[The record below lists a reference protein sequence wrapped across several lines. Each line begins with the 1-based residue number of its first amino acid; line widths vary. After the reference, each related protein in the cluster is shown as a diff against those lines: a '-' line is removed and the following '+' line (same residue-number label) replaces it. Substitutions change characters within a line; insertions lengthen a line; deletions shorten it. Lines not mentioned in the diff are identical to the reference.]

1 MYAFQIAPHILRCV
15 WVEQPLRSAP
25 LFAKALP
32 SQPVPLPETPGMV
45 RQVELQ
51 PRPVWKMQPQG
62 DPHIKVM
69 QTVDGQRTVI
79 ENLAP
84 VFDRDAFRAVIHLSL
99 DPGEHIWGFGQDEDG
114 ILDKRGQVVYL
125 YQNNLRI
132 PMPVFVSSKGYGIF
146 ADCGCRM
153 VFDDRTSY
161 TTLTLECVDQADL
174 YVIRGSMDE
183 IVAGLRLL
191 TGRAAPLPDWALGY
205 WQSRET
211 YKTQQELL
219 DVAAEYRRLDVPLDV
234 VVQDW
239 KTWTGQLW
247 GEKQVDAERYP
258 DLPSLKQQMHG
269 MHVHTLVSVWPNMN
283 SGGNDHLEFAQN
295 GMLLNDYSTYN
306 AHDPAARALY
316 WQQAGRQLAG
326 GFDGWWCDSTEPF
339 CSPDWNGEHRR
350 TELECYQLVGEEH
363 EKYLDP
369 AFANAY
375 ALEHAKGLW
384 EHAPVLPVVNLTR
397 AGWTGIQQYGAIL
410 WAGDTSASWQEL
422 RREIAKGLSISLCGI
437 PYWTVDAGAFFTGS
451 TACWRRWCGDPNAAP
466 VWFWRGE
473 YDDGVQDLGYQ
484 ELYTRWL
491 QFACFL
497 PVFRSHGTDTPR
509 EVWNFSQP
517 FRAAIEDTIR
527 LRYRL
532 LPYIKQLARRVV
544 EEDFTIL
551 RSLAFDFPQD
561 EQAVRTDDQ
570 FLFGQDILVC
580 PVLHP
585 VLYGP
590 RSTPLQNA
598 SPVRRCWLPEG
609 CGWCDFYTGR
619 QYEGGC
625 WVEVPV
631 QLNRIPLFVRRG
643 ARITVQQGAQYAAE
657 QRTTEYLIF

>member
-1 MYAFQIAPHILRCV
+1 MYAFQIAPNILRYV
-15 WVEQPLRSAP
+15 WTELSLRSAP
-25 LFAKALP
+25 LFAKELPLQALCP
-32 SQPVPLPETPGMV
+32 AQAPAMI
-45 RQVELQ
+45 RRVELL

-62 DPHIKVM
+62 EPRIRTV

-84 VFDRDAFRAVIHLSL
+84 VFDRNAFRAVIHLAF
-99 DPGEHIWGFGQDEDG
+99 DADEHIWGFGQDEDG

-132 PMPVFVSSKGYGIF
+132 PMPVFVSSKGYGVF

-153 VFDDRTSY
+153 VFDDRSGDPS
-161 TTLTLECVDQADL
+161 LTLECVDQADL
-174 YVIRGSMDE
+174 YVIRGSLDE
-183 IVAGLRLL
+183 IVAGLRTL
-191 TGRAAPLPDWALGY
+191 TGKASPLPEWAFGY

-211 YKTQQELL
+211 YRTQQELVE
-219 DVAAEYRRLDVPLDV
+219 VAAEYRRLGVPLDV

-239 KTWTGQLW
+239 KTWSGQLW
-247 GEKQVDAERYP
+247 GEKQVDAGRYP
-258 DLPSLKQQMHG
+258 DLSALKQQMHD
-269 MHVHTLVSVWPNMN
+269 MNVHTLVSVWPNMN
-283 SGGNDHLEFAQN
+283 SGGENHSEFAQR

-306 AHDPAARALY
+306 ALDPAARALY
-316 WQQAGRQLAG
+316 WQQAGRQLAD

-339 CSPDWNGEHRR
+339 CAPDWSGEYRR
-350 TELECYQLVGEEH
+350 SEEQRYRLVGEEH

-384 EHAPVLPVVNLTR
+384 EHAPERPVVNLTR
-397 AGWTGIQQYGAIL
+397 AGWAGIQQYGAVL

-422 RREIAKGLSISLCGI
+422 RREIVKGISISLCGI

-451 TACWRRWCGDPNAAP
+451 AACWRRWSGDANAAP
-466 VWFWRGE
+466 VWFWHGE
-473 YDDGVQDLGYQ
+473 YDGGVQDLGYQ

-517 FRAAIEDTIR
+517 FRSAIEDTIR

-532 LPYIKQLARRVV
+532 MPYIRQLARRVV
-544 EEDFTIL
+544 QEDFTMI

-561 EQAVRTDDQ
+561 EQAVCTDDQ
-570 FLFGQDILVC
+570 FLFGRDLLVC
-580 PVLHP
+580 PVLQP
-585 VLYGP
+585 VLYDP
-590 RSTPLQNA
+590 CSTPVENPP
-598 SPVRRCWLPEG
+598 PVRRCWLPKG
-609 CGWCDFYTGR
+609 CDWCDFYTGK
-619 QYEGGC
+619 QYAGGR
-625 WVEVPV
+625 WAEVPIR
-631 QLNRIPLFVRRG
+631 LDRIPLFVRRG
-643 ARITVQQGAQYAAE
+643 ACLPVQEGAQFAAE
-657 QRTTEYLIF
+657 QRPEEHIFF